1 MKRTYQGGRILLIA
15 SAWLAL
21 SVCMSFPALSQD
33 DGVPGEK
40 VELSYTLDECIHMAY
55 RQSPLILAAEA
66 EMKRTR
72 GVIWEAW
79 ASIVSASA
87 DIGYS
92 YMDPSPVTGA
102 TIPANSFGAGF
113 PPSNVLLGPES
124 SHHYWSAKGEA
135 SIPIFTG
142 GRVVNGV
149 KVAYLQYDIAFEQY
163 RMSVGDALYGVKTA
177 FYGILLAEELVRVRT
192 ESLEV
197 LMRHHETTL
206 AKYEVGLVSRFDV
219 LRSEVELANA
229 RPPLIEAK
237 NDLKMAQENLKRI
250 LGVDVDEP
258 FGIEGELTLREVN
271 VDLEESLALAMVQGP
286 GMKVAEYTEE
296 IARRNVKMSRGELLP
311 TVTTFATYEWDQNEK
326 NVNLHDWNNTNDW
339 EFTGGVMVS
348 VPLLDMAASIAQLKQ
363 SRAEHEK
370 ALIGYLDTVNVVKVD
385 VKEAYYDL
393 LEAREIVESQR
404 LNIEVAEE
412 SLRIAEVR
420 YDNGIS
426 TLVELLDTE
435 LALTQAKLN
444 YINALYNFEEAH
456 ARLLSILGADTME
469 TVLE

>member
-1 MKRTYQGGRILLIA
+1 MILAA
-15 SAWLAL
+15 SAILAL
-21 SVCMSFPALSQD
+21 SFCISSPAPAQD
-33 DGVPGEK
+33 EGMNDGK
-40 VELSYTLDECIHMAY
+40 VELTYTLDECIHMAY
-55 RQSPLILAAEA
+55 RQSPVILAAAA

-79 ASIVSASA
+79 ASIISASA
-87 DIGYS
+87 DIGYN
-92 YMDPSPVTGA
+92 YMDPMPVTGG
-102 TIPANSFGAGF
+102 TIPAGAFGPGF
-113 PPSNVLLGPES
+113 PTTDVLLGPEP

-142 GRVVNGV
+142 GRVVNGI
-149 KVAYLQYDIAFEQY
+149 KVAYLQDDVAYEQY
-163 RMSVGDALYGVKTA
+163 RMAVGDALYGVKTA

-197 LMRHHETTL
+197 LERHHETTL

-229 RPPLIEAK
+229 RPPLIQAK
-237 NDLKMAQENLKRI
+237 NDLKIAQESLKRL
-250 LGVDVDEP
+250 LGVDVDDP
-258 FGIEGELTLREVN
+258 FAIEGELTLRDVE
-271 VDLEESLALAMVQGP
+271 VDLEESLALVMAQGP
-286 GMKVAEYTEE
+286 GMRVAEYTEE
-296 IARRNVKMSRGELLP
+296 IARRNVRMSRGELLP
-311 TVTTFATYEWDQNEK
+311 TVTTFATYEWSQNEK
-326 NVNLHDWNNTNDW
+326 NVNFHDWNNTNDW
-339 EFTGGVMVS
+339 EFVGGVVVS
-348 VPLLDMAASIAQLKQ
+348 VPLLDMAASIAELKQ
-363 SRAEHEK
+363 SRAEYEK
-370 ALIGYLDTVNVVKVD
+370 ALVGYLDTINAVKVD

-435 LALTQAKLN
+435 LALTQARLN

-456 ARLLSILGADTME
+456 ARLLSILGTDTME
-469 TVLE
+469 IE

>member
-1 MKRTYQGGRILLIA
+1 MKHFRTSVVTTLLFVFLF
-15 SAWLAL
+15 SA
-21 SVCMSFPALSQD
+21 PYIALSQD
-33 DGVPGEK
+33 EAVPDGK
-40 VELSYTLDECIHMAY
+40 VELTYTLDECIHMAY
-55 RQSPLILAAEA
+55 RQSPLILVAEA

-72 GVIWEAW
+72 GVIWQAW

-87 DIGYS
+87 DLGYT
-92 YMDPSPVTGA
+92 YLDPEPVTGL
-102 TIPANSFGAGF
+102 TIPASSFGPGF
-113 PPSNVLLGPES
+113 PATDVMLGAEP

-142 GRVVNGV
+142 GRVVNGI
-149 KVAYLQYDIAFEQY
+149 KVAYLQDDIAYEQY
-163 RMSVGDALYGVKTA
+163 RLAVGEALYGVKTA

-197 LMRHHETTL
+197 LERHHETTL
-206 AKYEVGLVSRFDV
+206 AKYDVGLVSRFDV

-229 RPPLIEAK
+229 RPPLIQAK
-237 NDLKMAQENLKRI
+237 NDLKIARENLKRI

-258 FGIEGELTLREVN
+258 FGIEGELMLREVD
-271 VDLEESLALAMVQGP
+271 VDLENSLVLAMAQGP
-286 GMKVAEYTEE
+286 ELKIAEHTED

-311 TVTTFATYEWDQNEK
+311 TVTTFATYEWEQNER
-326 NVNLHDWNNTNDW
+326 NVNFHDWNNTNDW
-339 EFTGGVMVS
+339 EFTGGIVVS
-348 VPLLDMAASIAQLKQ
+348 VPLLDMAASIAELKQ
-363 SRAEHEK
+363 SRAEYEK
-370 ALIGYLDTVNVVKVD
+370 ALVGYLDTVNVVKVD
-385 VKEAYYDL
+385 VKVAYYDL

-456 ARLLSILGADTME
+456 ARLLLILGADTME
-469 TVLE
+469 STATK

>member
-1 MKRTYQGGRILLIA
+1 MKLFRTPIFMSLVL
-15 SAWLAL
+15 
-21 SVCMSFPALSQD
+21 VCMFSSPPIALSQD
-33 DGVPGEK
+33 GGDAGGDL
-40 VELSYTLDECIHMAY
+40 ELSYTLDECIHMAY
-55 RQSPLILAAEA
+55 RQSPVILAAAA

-79 ASIVSASA
+79 ASIISASA
-87 DIGYS
+87 DIGYN
-92 YMDPSPVTGA
+92 YMDPMPVTGA
-102 TIPANSFGAGF
+102 AIPADAFAPGF
-113 PPSNVLLGPES
+113 PATDVLLGPEP

-142 GRVVNGV
+142 GRVVNGI
-149 KVAYLQYDIAFEQY
+149 KVAYLQDDVAYEQY
-163 RMSVGDALYGVKTA
+163 RMAVGDALYGVKTA

-197 LMRHHETTL
+197 LERHHETTL

-229 RPPLIEAK
+229 RPPLIQAK
-237 NDLKMAQENLKRI
+237 NDLKIAQESLKRL
-250 LGVDVDEP
+250 LGVDVDDP
-258 FGIEGELTLREVN
+258 FAIEGELTLRDVE
-271 VDLEESLALAMVQGP
+271 VDLEESLALVMAQGP
-286 GMKVAEYTEE
+286 GMRVAEYTEE
-296 IARRNVKMSRGELLP
+296 IARRNVRMSRGELLP
-311 TVTTFATYEWDQNEK
+311 TVTTFATYEWSQNEK
-326 NVNLHDWNNTNDW
+326 NVNFHDWNNTNDW
-339 EFTGGVMVS
+339 EFVGGVVVS
-348 VPLLDMAASIAQLKQ
+348 VPLLDMAASIAELKQ
-363 SRAEHEK
+363 SRAEYEK
-370 ALIGYLDTVNVVKVD
+370 ALVGYLDTINAVKVD

-435 LALTQAKLN
+435 LALTQARLN

-456 ARLLSILGADTME
+456 ARLRSILGADTME
-469 TVLE
+469 MTE